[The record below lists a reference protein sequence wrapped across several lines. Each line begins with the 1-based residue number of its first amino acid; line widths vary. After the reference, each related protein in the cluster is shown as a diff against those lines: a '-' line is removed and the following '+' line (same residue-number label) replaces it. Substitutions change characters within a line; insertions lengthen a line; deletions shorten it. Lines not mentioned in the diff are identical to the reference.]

1 MTRLLLAV
9 GVFVLLLGSAKPAV
23 SGSPI
28 PGCFPCT
35 DGPTASR

>member
-1 MTRLLLAV
+1 MTRMLFAV

-23 SGSPI
+23 SGSPF

-35 DGPTASR
+35 NKTTGSR